1 MPRYGR
7 IPIPPMSPHLTF
19 KPKGRG
25 QADQGWKEAGSPKDT
40 QPASNRTQIQTWI
53 YPQGLLWLRRERAE
67 VTLFLISDEAE
78 WKKKI
83 QKAKSVAS

>member
-7 IPIPPMSPHLTF
+7 IPIPHMSSHLTF

-25 QADQGWKEAGSPKDT
+25 KADKGWKRLGRPRTHSQQATERRFKPGS
-40 QPASNRTQIQTWI
+40 I
-53 YPQGLLWLRRERAE
+53 LRGYCGFRERAE

-78 WKKKI
+78 WKKKV
-83 QKAKSVAS
+83 QKAKPVAS